1 MSANPQAMFAWT
13 IPCKLPVRGCPL
25 YPDLADLLP
34 ELLHFPCAALLLQ
47 LQFLQRSP
55 CLLSSFSSAAMR
67 TGPKK
72 MISLVLSQVEYE
84 SILPASTLK
93 ENRI

>member
-34 ELLHFPCAALLLQ
+34 ELLHFSC
-47 LQFLQRSP
+47 
-55 CLLSSFSSAAMR
+55 AAMR